1 MPLPEPSRRPSTP
14 TTMWPDLDL
23 FDHRCPH
30 TTRSAMQRSG
40 QPMSAAMSR
49 VACPGKGS
57 KSPKHLS
64 AGGHCKLGVG
74 RLPVLKRFGMLRSPC
89 SITAV
94 TARQNHEVK
103 PLGERFL
110 QKAPRYPSTKATVR
124 FVPASLPKEPGD
136 EALLSAV

>member
-1 MPLPEPSRRPSTP
+1 
-14 TTMWPDLDL
+14 
-23 FDHRCPH
+23 
-30 TTRSAMQRSG
+30 
-40 QPMSAAMSR
+40 MSAAMSR

-74 RLPVLKRFGMLRSPC
+74 RLPVLKRFGMLRSPR